1 LRGLCILLDWFQ
13 GNPSMRELEFIAE
26 ALGGVTPYVRDRWM
40 TRHALDVRGK
50 AAGVNDLLTEVDL
63 EVQRRLV
70 EAIGKAFPGDA
81 VVAEEA
87 GMDRLPVDRQV
98 RCWFID
104 PIDGTQNFVRG
115 MFPEFGVSL
124 AFADVGE
131 MRAGGVAMAGAETLM
146 LAGKGLGATRN
157 GAPMKVSDVFDLGS
171 ARVDV
176 DFGYAH
182 QRQGTL
188 ERFSALICDAGQF
201 RCYCAA
207 IMGLCSV
214 ACGETDAYMANET
227 QPWDSAA
234 GALLVQ
240 EAGGR
245 ATTLSGDPLNLVR
258 GKSSI
263 LVSNGRIHDA
273 VVAMIDQPA
282 ASRVD

>member
-1 LRGLCILLDWFQ
+1 MDQL
-13 GNPSMRELEFIAE
+13 
-26 ALGGVTPYVRDRWM
+26 
-40 TRHALDVRGK
+40 
-50 AAGVNDLLTEVDL
+50 
-63 EVQRRLV
+63 
-70 EAIGKAFPGDA
+70 PG
-81 VVAEEA
+81 
-87 GMDRLPVDRQV
+87 DRQV

-124 AFADVGE
+124 AFADAGE
-131 MRAGGVAMAGAETLM
+131 VCAGGVAMAGAEILM
-146 LAGKGLGATRN
+146 LAGKGLGATRS
-157 GAPMKVSDVFDLGS
+157 GKPMKVSSVGELGS
-171 ARVDV
+171 ARVDI
-176 DFGYAH
+176 DFGYPH

-188 ERFSALICDAGQF
+188 DRFSGLICSAGQF

-245 ATTLSGDPLNLVR
+245 ASTLSGDALNLVR

-263 LVSNGRIHDA
+263 LVSNGRVHDA
-273 VVAMIDQPA
+273 VLAEIAQP